1 MVNLS
6 LFRNL
11 FIKSFFT
18 IIIIFIK
25 ILLLFLLLL
34 LLLLLLLSSCR
45 PSQYQD
51 CLSSGSYICNQYLSS
66 ISATICNGRGGGG
79 GIELVSAEGTTQD
92 GPLAMC
98 LYAASLQPLSLVYR
112 QLVKPNN
119 AGLQMMR
126 LGVDQFRTSRC
137 GGMS

>member
-79 GIELVSAEGTTQD
+79 G
-92 GPLAMC
+92 
-98 LYAASLQPLSLVYR
+98 YR
-112 QLVKPNN
+112 
-119 AGLQMMR
+119 AC
-126 LGVDQFRTSRC
+126 FC
-137 GGMS
+137 GGYNARRSVSYVLVCRQPAAAFSRLQAVS